1 MKTRLCLIAHLL
13 FVAVAHGQ
21 WIPLNPVVNAN
32 KTADGVVFTMQR
44 GTMKVQVCSV
54 SIIRVLYSATDVPN
68 RTQYVV
74 IKDHWPA

>member
-44 GTMKVQVCSV
+44 GTMKVQV
-54 SIIRVLYSATDVPN
+54 
-68 RTQYVV
+68 
-74 IKDHWPA
+74 